1 VKIKL
6 EIVTLLIFLL
16 LPVQSYAQNTSREDQ
31 RRTCEAV
38 LQGKPA
44 LAECNKVFTKDATC
58 CIQYDFKRLAKQC
71 GKMSSVQ
78 LALSCFTEIHE
89 VGFWKTDLLPENEPG
104 LGSRFAEQWK
114 KNVVTVCSSEKTN
127 TAALECA
134 VLQKSGIKFVFHEKN
149 AQVGSEATTKDPIFQ
164 FCRKA
169 FGDYWEGVEECVK
182 SQKAAKK
189 RLGL

>member
-1 VKIKL
+1 MRIQL
-6 EIVTLLIFLL
+6 EIFTLLIFLL
-16 LPVQSYAQNTSREDQ
+16 LPVQSNAQTTSPEDQ
-31 RRTCEAV
+31 QKTCEAV

-44 LAECNKVFTKDATC
+44 VAECNKIFAENASC
-58 CIQYDFKRLAKQC
+58 CIQYDFKKLAKLC
-71 GKMSSVQ
+71 AKMSSVQ
-78 LALSCFTEIHE
+78 FALSCFAEIHE

-104 LGSRFAEQWK
+104 LGSRYAEQWK
-114 KNVVTVCSSEKTN
+114 KNVMTVCSSEKTN
-127 TAALECA
+127 AAALECA
-134 VLQKSGIKFVFHEKN
+134 ILQKSGIKFVFNEKN
-149 AQVGSEATTKDPIFQ
+149 TQVGSDAKTKDPIFQ